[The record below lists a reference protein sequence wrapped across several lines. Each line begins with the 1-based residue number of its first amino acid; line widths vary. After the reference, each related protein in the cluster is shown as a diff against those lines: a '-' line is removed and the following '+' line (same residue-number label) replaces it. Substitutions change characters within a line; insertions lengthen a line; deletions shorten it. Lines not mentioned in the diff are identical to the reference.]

1 MPSLKT
7 LTKGIKPITQVLL
20 SVEKALQ
27 DELIT
32 DSGLKFYLDP
42 TYSKEWNASVTATI
56 AKLPIRLSPADKKIA
71 DQLREGDEV
80 GISYQVVADFEFSGD
95 GHRFMPSTEDN
106 PHLREWMNG
115 KGERLGVYAI
125 KKRRG
130 IGIMWVGS
138 YLDKSGNVI
147 SGQQGSEHDV
157 ERWLAQFPLG
167 KTDIYRHNNFFEYGG
182 RDFWKCDLSQIFCR
196 RRKGKIIAVSNRVI
210 CTPIDEAIPTNVLY
224 HLQAAAGSD
233 QEIKVRYQ
241 DRATVVS
248 GGEAKGLKPG
258 TVIHFQPGHVEKYTM
273 WGENFYL
280 INENLVQGVFE

>member
-7 LTKGIKPITQVLL
+7 LTKGIQPITQVLL
-20 SVEKALQ
+20 SVEKALT

-42 TYSKEWNASVTATI
+42 TYSKEWNAAVTATI
-56 AKLPIRLSPADKKIA
+56 AKLPVRMTPAEKRIA

-106 PHLREWMNG
+106 PHMREWVNG
-115 KGERLGVYAI
+115 RGDRIGVYAM

-138 YLDKSGNVI
+138 CTDNAGRLI
-147 SGQQGSEHDV
+147 SGEQGSESFV
-157 ERWLAQFPLG
+157 ERWLSQFPIG
-167 KTDIYRHNNFFEYGG
+167 KTDIYRHNNFFEYSGN
-182 RDFWKCDLSQIFCR
+182 DFWKCDLSQIFCK
-196 RRKGKIIAVSNRVI
+196 RRKGKITSVSNRVI
-210 CTPIDEAIPTNVLY
+210 CTPIDEVIPANVL
-224 HLQAAAGSD
+224 LLMQQAD
-233 QEIKVRYQ
+233 EDIKVRYQ
-241 DRATVVS
+241 DRAKVVS
-248 GGEAKGLKPG
+248 GGTSKGIKPG
-258 TVIHFQPGHVEKYTM
+258 MVIHFSPSHVEKYTM
-273 WGENFYL
+273 WGQQFYL